1 MNIPIGRGDIAS
13 LFKNCLNE
21 KKLGQSYIIHGPKGM
36 GKKTAME
43 YILSLVMCENG
54 MSCGECSSC
63 KSLEM
68 NAHPDVV
75 EIKRPEDK
83 ASIGVD
89 VVRPVISQVYIKPVL
104 AEYKAVVVHEA
115 HLLTIEAQNAML
127 KIIEEPPEK
136 VVFFLLCDTV
146 SPILQTV
153 ISRSVMVNLKPLSI
167 DELKVISNDRA
178 RDFELN
184 YCMGNPGKLKEI
196 ISDEEFLS
204 LRNDAVNK
212 FVKIASDDA
221 FCVYEA
227 VQFLDKNKEE
237 KDELFAILL
246 LFARDALYKKLGM
259 DSLVINTDKINEINA
274 FKERASA
281 KALLKIMQIILN
293 TQVQKGKYGN
303 YTIAV
308 TNMLFKC
315 REELDGRSNRN
326 SF

>member
-1 MNIPIGRGDIAS
+1 MNIPIGRGDIAA
-13 LFKNCLNE
+13 LFKNCLDE
-21 KKLGQSYIIHGPKGM
+21 KKIAQSYIIHGPSGM
-36 GKKTAME
+36 GKKTVME
-43 YILSLVMCENG
+43 YILSLVMCEFG
-54 MSCGECSSC
+54 SSCGVCSSC

-75 EIKRPEDK
+75 VLKRPEDK

-89 VVRPVISQVYIKPVL
+89 VVRSAISQVYIKPVL
-104 AEYKAVVVHEA
+104 AGYKAVVVHEA
-115 HLLTIEAQNAML
+115 HLLTVEAQNAML
-127 KIIEEPPEK
+127 KIIEEPPER

-153 ISRSVMVNLKPLSI
+153 ISRSVTVNLRPLSI
-167 DELKVISNDRA
+167 DELKTITDGKA
-178 RDFELN
+178 HDFELN

-204 LRNDAVNK
+204 LRNDVINK

-227 VQFLDKNKEE
+227 VQFLDKNKEAR
-237 KDELFAILL
+237 DEIFALLL

-274 FKERASA
+274 FKSKATA
-281 KALLKIMQIILN
+281 KSLLKIMRIILN
-293 TQVQKGKYGN
+293 TQIQKGKNGN
-303 YTIAV
+303 FTIAV
-308 TNMLFKC
+308 TTMLFKC